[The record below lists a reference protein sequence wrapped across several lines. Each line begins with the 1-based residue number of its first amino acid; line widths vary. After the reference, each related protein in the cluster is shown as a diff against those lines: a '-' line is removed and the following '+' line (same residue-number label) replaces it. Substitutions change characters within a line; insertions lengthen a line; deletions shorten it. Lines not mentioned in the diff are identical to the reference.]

1 MYLAG
6 TIKKDN
12 EDPNESFWTDA
23 NLKEIEQTLLPY
35 KTLFLNPAYR
45 TDDLSDNHSVFGRDM
60 LQVFSSNFVFVDA
73 RARRGLGVGAEMMWA
88 KMNKIPVV
96 TWAPIDTHY
105 ERTKASVLGV
115 DIENYVHP
123 FVESLSDVIVTSPK
137 EGALWM
143 KQYLSDPS
151 SIEIKDAD
159 HIKEAIKHYKSSQL
173 ERDIPMKTLLNS
185 CESFKERVESLS
197 QAETIS
203 NK

>member
-12 EDPNESFWTDA
+12 EDPNESFWTEA
-23 NLKEIEQTLLPY
+23 NLKEIEATLAPN
-35 KTLFLNPAYR
+35 KTLFLNPAHR

-88 KMNKIPVV
+88 KMNKVPVV

-105 ERTKASVLGV
+105 KRANASVLNV
-115 DIENYVHP
+115 TIENYIHP
-123 FVESLSDVIVTSPK
+123 FVLSLSDVIVSSPK

-143 KQYLSDPS
+143 KQYLDDPS
-151 SIEIKDAD
+151 SFEIKDAD
-159 HIKEAIKHYKSSQL
+159 HVKSAMKHYKASQL
-173 ERDIPMKTLLNS
+173 EVDLPMQSLMNS
-185 CESFKERVESLS
+185 CESFKNRVESLS
-197 QAETIS
+197 QAETITS
-203 NK
+203 